1 MRNSSLMAAVSV
13 ALGAGLLFMA
23 LPGRASAECR
33 VLSTDPTYAAGQL
46 KDLTCGTNG
55 TLQVGGGP
63 ASATEAAPAFTEG
76 SSGSLSFD
84 LLGNLRVTKG
94 RQDGGEHIGAT
105 EGEGYQRVTPG
116 VPLATTAGTAITTNT
131 TSAVYKLPAGAK
143 TPLAKITA
151 AGAQTQTFTIY
162 GAYDTTAANG
172 ISLCVITLSVAVK
185 DVKTCDSGS
194 QITKDFPY
202 YYHVTSLTTGSAS
215 GELIYYNG
223 LVAGGDASAANQT
236 TMITHLANIAAQTA
250 YVDNSIETEDL
261 GETLNGGLSMV
272 GTVRRDTAASS
283 AGTTGDNAT
292 LNTNSLG
299 AVWTQLSAGP
309 TSGATTL
316 SYISAGATED
326 KHAVC
331 TAACT
336 LYSISVT
343 NTNAAVRYLKC
354 ENDTSAGTAPG
365 TDTPELRLAIPV
377 ATTGGGNNPSIPAV
391 GMAFST
397 GLTCWLVTGA
407 ADSDVAEV
415 AANEIMVNYGF
426 KQ

>member
-1 MRNSSLMAAVSV
+1 MRLFLICTLPWISTV
-13 ALGAGLLFMA
+13 A
-23 LPGRASAECR
+23 
-33 VLSTDPTYAAGQL
+33 YAAGPVINNDTAPTVVEGTANSFSG
-46 KDLTCGTNG
+46 DLR
-55 TLQVGGGP
+55 
-63 ASATEAAPAFTEG
+63 S
-76 SSGSLSFD
+76 
-84 LLGNLRVTKG
+84 NLRITKG
-94 RQDGGEHIGAT
+94 TQDGGEHIGQT

-223 LVAGGDASAANQT
+223 LVAVTGDASAANQT
-236 TMITHLANIAAQTA
+236 TMITHLENIATQTA
-250 YVDNSIETEDL
+250 FVDNSIATEDV
-261 GETLNGGLSMV
+261 GETVSGGLSMV

-299 AVWTQLSAGP
+299 AVWTQPSAGP
-309 TSGATTL
+309 TGGATTL

-326 KHAVC
+326 EHAVC

-354 ENDTSAGTAPG
+354 ENDTAAGTAPG
-365 TDTPELRLAIPV
+365 TDTPELRFAIPG
-377 ATTGGGNNPSIPAV
+377 ATTGAGNNPSIPAV